1 MCDKS
6 SKSFPTY
13 RLPDKATG
21 REEGEG
27 GEEGGEMRE
36 DPFAA
41 GDRFLSGVSWT
52 SRGGRLCA
60 VKDCGPPLLLQR
72 NIILFVLRTH
82 QKQTELPFW
91 RIFCAASFFGQEGRW
106 LHPLGFPCFAW
117 SFAL

>member
-1 MCDKS
+1 MSHRHSACPRANGRARS
-6 SKSFPTY
+6 SIS
-13 RLPDKATG
+13 RLPDKTTG

-27 GEEGGEMRE
+27 GEEEGKRRE

-72 NIILFVLRTH
+72 NIILFALRTH
-82 QKQTELPFW
+82 QKET
-91 RIFCAASFFGQEGRW
+91 
-106 LHPLGFPCFAW
+106 
-117 SFAL
+117 